1 MRKSFRGAG
10 AIASVMAL
18 VVVAVGGWFVY
29 RTLAGA
35 GCSGEVPL
43 NVAAAPEIAPAVE
56 AAAQAWIEDG
66 AAVDGRC
73 VAVTVSGT
81 DPVDVAAAVA
91 GLHGISLAGVGR
103 ASGTAVMPDVWVPDS
118 STWLLRLSAAAPGF
132 APTNNASVAHS
143 PVVVA
148 MPEPVATSFGWP
160 DEQLTWTDLLQQ
172 ITTGTQL
179 RTGIVDPTRDSAGLS
194 LLLAIGG
201 AASAAGDGAQQ
212 AMTGALRALATGRSA
227 LRQDL
232 VARFPRSA
240 DPAAV
245 ASALSAAALSEE
257 DVIAYNAARP
267 PISLAALYPQPASM
281 SLDYPYAVLP
291 GTDPARAA
299 AAEALFSVL
308 DTTAFK
314 DRLGAR
320 GLRGPDGSWGQ
331 GFEAPRGARAGLP
344 EPPSA
349 APQPTASSDAGGSG
363 APGGAPAGGPDP
375 AAVDRALS
383 TWTAVTLPA
392 RMLAVIDVSGSMLQR
407 VPTAGGATRMQV
419 TLQAAQ
425 RGLGLF
431 DDSWAVGLWTFST
444 ELAGGRD
451 YREEQPVGP
460 LSSQRSRLLA
470 SLNAITP
477 KPTGDTGLYDTV
489 LAAYESMQEGWEPGR
504 VNSVVMLTDGRNDD
518 ADGISQEKLLADL
531 QALVDPRRPI
541 QVVIIGIG
549 DGVSRDELESITK
562 VTGGGVFVTEDPAKI
577 GDIFLQAIAL
587 RPAAPG

>member
-1 MRKSFRGAG
+1 
-10 AIASVMAL
+10 MAL
-18 VVVAVGGWFVY
+18 VVVAAGGWFAY
-29 RTLAGA
+29 RTVLGA
-35 GCSGEVPL
+35 DCSGRVPL
-43 NVAAAPEIAPAVE
+43 NVAAAPEIAPVIE
-56 AAAQAWIEDG
+56 AAAAEWVEDG
-66 AAVDGRC
+66 AAVDGTC

-81 DPVDVAAAVA
+81 DSVDVAAAVA

-160 DEQLTWTDLLQQ
+160 DKQLTWADLLQQ

-179 RTGIVDPTRDSAGLS
+179 RTGIVEPTRDSAGLS
-194 LLLAIGG
+194 LLLALGA
-201 AASAAGDGAQQ
+201 AASAAGEGAQQ
-212 AMTGALRALATGRSA
+212 ATTAALRALATGRSA

-240 DPAAV
+240 DPASV
-245 ASALSAAALSEE
+245 ASALGAAALSEE

-267 PISLAALYPQPASM
+267 PITLAALYPQPASM
-281 SLDYPYAVLP
+281 ALDYPYAILP

-299 AAEALFSVL
+299 AAEGLFSLL
-308 DTTAFK
+308 DTAAFR

-320 GLRGPDGSWGQ
+320 GLRGPDGTWGQ
-331 GFEAPRGARAGLP
+331 GFEAPRGAQAGLP
-344 EPPSA
+344 SPPSA
-349 APQPTASSDAGGSG
+349 APGTSASPDPGGS
-363 APGGAPAGGPDP
+363 ALPGAPARGPDP
-375 AAVDRALS
+375 AAVERALS

-444 ELAGGRD
+444 ELSGGRD

-460 LSSQRSRLLA
+460 LSSQRSRLLS

-477 KPTGDTGLYDTV
+477 KPDGDTGLYDTV

-518 ADGISQEKLLADL
+518 DNGISQEKLLTDL

-549 DGVSRDELESITK
+549 DGVSRDELDAITK